1 MLPIMVEKLIVEIGF
16 GWAMRSLAFTLLG
29 LLIFSNIAIK
39 ARLPPLRKPIHLMDF
54 VTPYFEVPFSLLAIS
69 SFFIYIA
76 GFLPFNYI
84 IVQAQSSGMSSNLAG
99 YLISIL
105 NASS

>member
-1 MLPIMVEKLIVEIGF
+1 MVEKLIVKVGF
-16 GWAMRSLAFTLLG
+16 GWAMRSVAFMLLG
-29 LLIFSNIAIK
+29 LLIFANATVKS
-39 ARLPPLRKPIHLMDF
+39 RLPPLRRPLSLMDF
-54 VTPYFEVPFSLLAIS
+54 VRPYYEIPFLLLSIS

-76 GFLPFNYI
+76 GFLPFNYL
-84 IVQAQSSGMSSNLAG
+84 IVQAKASGMSVSLAG